1 MTVRALVLR
10 APGINCDR
18 ETAHAC
24 RLVGFETDVLH
35 INQLIKA
42 PKRLLDYALLIIPGG
57 FSYGDDLGAGTL
69 LAKNLTTH
77 LGSQLDQ
84 FINDERLVLG
94 ICNGFQVLVRAGL
107 LPGNIRISRRG
118 GSGEEEE
125 RGRLRRPPSRRGGSG
140 EEEERGRL
148 RRPPSGETIATLTDN
163 ISAQF
168 ECRWVTLDVQRSE
181 CIFTQGIDRPIELPV
196 AHGEGQFVL
205 AEPGLLGTLE
215 KDGQVP
221 LVYASNAGGDVAYPD
236 NPNGS
241 IGNIAGICNAFGS
254 IFGLMPHPE
263 RYVSSIQHPQRRG
276 TAGGQGDRG
285 DRGDRGDGLLIFQ
298 NAYKYAQSLNSRIY
312 TMGALAD
319 THPSR
324 IAISAREA
332 PLRSARNTLPSP
344 SSRQASYA
352 ASGVDIAAAER
363 AKALMKD
370 AVRATHGPEVLAGMG
385 AFAGMMDASSIQQ
398 MRKPALVASTDGVG
412 TKTLIAAQAGR
423 FDTIGY
429 DLVYHSVNDLLTQGA
444 RPLFFMDYLAMGK
457 LNALHA
463 ATIVRGVAE
472 ACQAVGCAL
481 LGGETA
487 EMPDIYLSKAFDL
500 AGTIVGVVERDSAID
515 GATINPGDVLLGLPS
530 SGLHTNGYSMA
541 RHVFAPYALDTVFP
555 ELQEPL
561 VDALLR
567 PHRCYLSEIQVLQNH
582 AGIAIKGIAHI
593 TGGSFV
599 GNIARI
605 LPEGRQ
611 AVIQTR
617 AWTAPPLFQLLGRL
631 GHVERMELYQTLNM
645 GIGMVLVFSV
655 EAAEQARH
663 ILPEL
668 IPIGFIKE
676 GNGVVLML

>member
-118 GSGEEEE
+118 GSGEDVEW
-125 RGRLRRPPSRRGGSG
+125 
-140 EEEERGRL
+140 GRL

-215 KDGQVP
+215 MDGHVP
-221 LVYASNAGGDVAYPD
+221 LVYASHAGGDVAYPD

-241 IGNIAGICNAFGS
+241 IGNIAGICNAFGN

-276 TAGGQGDRG
+276 TAGGQGDEGDRD
-285 DRGDRGDGLLIFQ
+285 DRGDQGDGLLIFQ

-312 TMGALAD
+312 AMGALAD
-319 THPSR
+319 TQ
-324 IAISAREA
+324 
-332 PLRSARNTLPSP
+332 

-429 DLVYHSVNDLLTQGA
+429 DLVNHSVNDLLTQGA

-487 EMPDIYLSKAFDL
+487 EMPDIYLSEAFDL

-530 SGLHTNGYSMA
+530 SGLHTNGYSLA
-541 RHVFAPYALDTVFP
+541 RRVFAPYALDTVFP

-567 PHRCYLSEIQVLQNH
+567 PHRCYLSEIQALAEPCRYRHQRYSTYH
-582 AGIAIKGIAHI
+582 
-593 TGGSFV
+593 
-599 GNIARI
+599 
-605 LPEGRQ
+605 
-611 AVIQTR
+611 
-617 AWTAPPLFQLLGRL
+617 WWRL
-631 GHVERMELYQTLNM
+631 CREYRSYP
-645 GIGMVLVFSV
+645 
-655 EAAEQARH
+655 A
-663 ILPEL
+663 
-668 IPIGFIKE
+668 
-676 GNGVVLML
+676 

>member
-1 MTVRALVLR
+1 
-10 APGINCDR
+10 
-18 ETAHAC
+18 
-24 RLVGFETDVLH
+24 
-35 INQLIKA
+35 
-42 PKRLLDYALLIIPGG
+42 
-57 FSYGDDLGAGTL
+57 
-69 LAKNLTTH
+69 
-77 LGSQLDQ
+77 
-84 FINDERLVLG
+84 
-94 ICNGFQVLVRAGL
+94 
-107 LPGNIRISRRG
+107 
-118 GSGEEEE
+118 
-125 RGRLRRPPSRRGGSG
+125 
-140 EEEERGRL
+140 L

-168 ECRWVTLDVQRSE
+168 ECRWVTLDIQRSE

-215 KDGQVP
+215 MDGHVP
-221 LVYASNAGGDVAYPD
+221 LVYASHAGGDVAYPD

-530 SGLHTNGYSMA
+530 SGLHTNGYSLA

-567 PHRCYLSEIQVLQNH
+567 PHRCYLSEIQALQNH

-676 GNGVVLML
+676 GNGVVLQL